1 MPKLFYAFL
10 SIIAFSLAACQ
21 STQNNSA
28 QAIPDVLEKSLL
40 WELTGPGIKK
50 PSYIFGTIHL
60 IAEKDYFWTDKMDE
74 HFAKTK
80 RLVMEIDMSKMLS
93 TGMQMLQLAPMDEGK
108 TLKDL
113 LSEEDYEVVK
123 NYFEKE
129 TKSKE
134 AKMVPFEMLSNW
146 KPMLLTSYVYV
157 DMIDGETKTY
167 EMELM
172 YKAQKTEMTFG
183 GLETIQDQ
191 MDVFAKIP
199 YEDQA
204 EQLVEMIKETK
215 KEQTGENEFDKMVK
229 LYKEQDV
236 DGLLSATT
244 GDMDE
249 MEGGQELLLDNR
261 NKNWIPLILEM
272 AKKEPVFF
280 AVGAGH
286 LGGKT
291 GVIRLLMK
299 EGYKLTPVK

>member
-10 SIIAFSLAACQ
+10 TILALSLAACQ

-28 QAIPDVLEKSLL
+28 QSIPDTLEKSLL

-80 RLVMEIDMSKMLS
+80 RLVMEIDMSKMMA

-113 LSEEDYEVVK
+113 LSEEDYELVK

-134 AKMVPFEMLSNW
+134 AKMVPFSMLANW

-157 DMIDGETKTY
+157 DMIDGDTKTY

-172 YKAQKTEMTFG
+172 YKAQKAEMTFG

-215 KEQTGENEFDKMVK
+215 KEQTGENEFDKMVD
-229 LYKEQDV
+229 LYKKQDV
-236 DGLLSATT
+236 DGLLNATT

>member
-10 SIIAFSLAACQ
+10 SIFAFSFVACQ
-21 STQNNSA
+21 SAQNSSTQT
-28 QAIPDVLEKSLL
+28 IPDKLEKSLL
-40 WELTGPGIKK
+40 WELTGPGLKK

-60 IAEKDYFWTDKMDE
+60 ISEKDYFWTDVMEK

-80 RLVMEIDMSKMLS
+80 KLVMEIDMSKVLS
-93 TGMQMLQLAPMDEGK
+93 TGMQMLQLAAMEEGK

-113 LSEEDYEVVK
+113 VSEEDYNLVK

-134 AKMVPFEMLSNW
+134 AKMIPFSTLANW
-146 KPMLLTSYVYV
+146 KPMLLTSYIYV
-157 DMIDGETKTY
+157 DMIDGDTKTY

-172 YKAQKTEMTFG
+172 YKAQDAEMTFG
-183 GLETIQDQ
+183 GLETVQDQ

-199 YEDQA
+199 YKDQA

-215 KEQTGENEFDKMVK
+215 KEQTGENEFAKMVK
-229 LYKEQDV
+229 LYTEQDV

-261 NKNWIPLILEM
+261 NKNWIPLIIEM

-299 EGYKLTPVK
+299 EGYKLTAIK